1 MLTIN
6 NFHVSI
12 ESKPIVKGV
21 SLSVAP
27 GEVHAI
33 MGPNGSGKST
43 LVNALA
49 GHPRY
54 AITEGTVALDDV
66 TNLHTLPPHE
76 RARAGLFLSFQYPME
91 IPGVSVLNFLRTA
104 DQALHASG
112 EKKVSHPGMAM
123 HTSSFIEFRKKL
135 ATEMQRVGFAED
147 VIRRSLNEG
156 FSGGEKKKAE
166 MVQAVMLDPTYLILD
181 EVDSGL
187 DVDALRVVAASAVDL
202 QKKGKGLLVITHYAR
217 LLHYL
222 KPDVVHVMIEGKIV
236 KSGGASLAQEIE
248 HSGYKNI
255 MA

>member
-6 NFHVSI
+6 NIHVSI

-43 LVNALA
+43 LAMALA

-54 AITEGTVALDDV
+54 TITAGTTVLDE
-66 TNLHTLPPHE
+66 THIEALPPHE

-104 DQALHASG
+104 DQALHPSG

-123 HTSSFIEFRKKL
+123 NASSFIAFRKKL
-135 ATEMQRVGFAED
+135 ASEMQRVGFVKD

-166 MVQAVMLDPTYLILD
+166 MVQAVMLDPKYLILD

-187 DVDALRVVAASAVDL
+187 DVDALRVVATTATACLFLTMILRTFMVGKMLQPFSSAHF
-202 QKKGKGLLVITHYAR
+202 K
-217 LLHYL
+217 
-222 KPDVVHVMIEGKIV
+222 
-236 KSGGASLAQEIE
+236 
-248 HSGYKNI
+248 
-255 MA
+255 